1 MSARAFETLE
11 AAYRGRDDGWR
22 RWRTPGQPV
31 VGYVGDTVPVEAL
44 SASGALAWRIAPIE
58 GTTDAADPWIETFA
72 DLDARLIFAR
82 YVEGAYDDLALL
94 VVPRSSETQHK
105 LFLAL
110 REAQR
115 VGLKRGGPA
124 LWLHDVLHTQR
135 ESSRAYGLARTR
147 GLLARLGPIAGR
159 LPGDAELG
167 AAIAAANATR
177 RLLAELQMR
186 RGAGRVSGR
195 AAQVATGAL
204 AFLPPAAGH
213 AALAAWLAEPSEM
226 PGPPAGPRLLVKGTP
241 LDHDCLHAMVEALG
255 ADIVAEDDFWGSRAA
270 EPPVAVTPSPLEGLF
285 LHTWRERPCPRLH
298 PLPADGGW
306 FARALAAG
314 GFDAVLFNHPRPD
327 DTEGWSFPAERERVR
342 AAGLPFLQLRD
353 DVRTAPDAARAAL
366 APFIASL
373 RR

>member
-22 RWRTPGQPV
+22 RWRKAGQPV
-31 VGYVGDTVPVEAL
+31 VGYVGDTVPVEAIT
-44 SASGALAWRIAPIE
+44 ASGALAWRVAPVD
-58 GTTDAADPWIETFA
+58 GDTAAADPWIETFA
-72 DLDARLIFAR
+72 DLDARLLFAR
-82 YVEGAYDDLALL
+82 YVEGAYDELALL

-147 GLLARLGPIAGR
+147 GLLARLGSFTGR
-159 LPGDAELG
+159 LADDEALG
-167 AAIAAANATR
+167 SAIAATNATR
-177 RLLAELQMR
+177 VLLAELQAR
-186 RGAGRVSGR
+186 RRAGRVGGR

-204 AFLPPAAGH
+204 AFLPPAEGQ
-213 AALAAWLAEPSEM
+213 AALAAWLAEPTEM
-226 PGPPAGPRLLVKGTP
+226 PRPPAGPRLLVKGVP
-241 LDHDCLHAMVEALG
+241 LDHDRLHALVEALG
-255 ADIVAEDDFWGSRAA
+255 AHIVAEDDAWGSRAA
-270 EPPVAVTPSPLEGLF
+270 EPLVAATPSPLEGLF

-298 PLPADGGW
+298 PPPADGGW
-306 FARALAAG
+306 FARTLAAG
-314 GFDAVLFNHPRPD
+314 GFDGVLFNHPRPD
-327 DTEGWSFPAERERVR
+327 DTEGWAFPAERERVR

-353 DVRTAPDAARAAL
+353 DVRTAPEAARAAL
-366 APFIASL
+366 APFIAGL
-373 RR
+373 HR